1 MTDFSPPERND
12 TKEVLHEVAERLFA
26 RKGFEAVTV
35 RQLANEAGVN
45 VAMVS
50 YHFGS
55 KAGLLEALIAEKFPR
70 TLERLAEIANSM
82 STPWEKLLATVDM
95 YAEKLFEEYNFHRII
110 MREMSLSQR
119 PKLVKVITEHFA
131 NVLSM
136 IRVFILEGREK
147 GIFRPVDVEL
157 TIATVFGSFSTLIGQ
172 GNLMCLILGEDCEDK
187 IYSAQSRTRFTEH
200 LKEMLRVHL
209 LVSESVR
216 N

>member
-1 MTDFSPPERND
+1 MADFSPPERND
-12 TKEVLHEVAERLFA
+12 TREILLEVAERLFA

-55 KAGLLEALIAEKFPR
+55 KVGLLEALIAEKFPL
-70 TLERLAEIANSM
+70 TLERLSEIANSI

-95 YAEKLFEEYNFHRII
+95 YAEKLFEGYNFHRII

-119 PKLVKVITEHFA
+119 PKLVNAITDHFA
-131 NVLSM
+131 NVLSV
-136 IRVFILEGREK
+136 IRGFILEGQDK
-147 GIFRPVDVEL
+147 GMFRPADVEL

-172 GNLMCLILGEDCEDK
+172 GKLMCIMLGEDCEDN
-187 IYSAQSRTRFTEH
+187 IYSAKGRARFTDH
-200 LKEMLRVHL
+200 LKDLLRLHL
-209 LVSESVR
+209 MVKETV
-216 N
+216 